1 MDAEL
6 AVIGLGSIGSMALW
20 QASRLSDSVVG
31 FEAATPAHGRSAVG
45 GDTRLFRMVYFGKPD
60 YYPIMERSRSL
71 WAELEAETGQDIL
84 IPTGGLSIGTANGR
98 FINSLL
104 ETTRINGAEH
114 YLLSR
119 EELAE
124 RYPQHNLRPDDCA
137 IYDPRAGVLRTDRAV
152 SAAVAAA
159 QAGGAAVL
167 QNTPVDSI
175 TETEDGVVVTSG
187 DRTWTFEK
195 VIVASGGWSRR
206 LMPDHLKAVTET
218 HRIVLTWFLAQDG
231 TQFSPEKFPVFS
243 RLYDDRSLYGAPA
256 VDGVTVKASVD
267 APMDGRS
274 RTTPDPDS
282 VPRELTPEEI
292 EKVTETVTEFFPGLT
307 PTIVRSDA
315 FPDLFTED
323 RHPLLGRLD
332 QNSKVYCATGFS
344 GKGFKMAT
352 GYGHIAAH
360 EALGKQTFEGLD
372 FMRPDRFKTR

>member
-1 MDAEL
+1 MDAKL

-45 GDTRLFRMVYFGKPD
+45 GDTRLFRMIYFGKPD

-71 WAELEAETGQDIL
+71 WAELEAETGEDIL
-84 IPTGGLSIGTANGR
+84 IPTGGLSIGTANSS

-104 ETTRINGAEH
+104 ETARITGAEH
-114 YLLSR
+114 YVLNR
-119 EELAE
+119 EEIAE

-159 QAGGAAVL
+159 QANGAIVH
-167 QNTPVDSI
+167 QNTSVDSI
-175 TETEDGVVVTSG
+175 TETAHGVVVTSG
-187 DRTWTFEK
+187 DRTWTFDK
-195 VIVASGGWSRR
+195 VIVASGGWSRM
-206 LMPDHLKAVTET
+206 LMPDHLNAVTET
-218 HRIVLTWFLAQDG
+218 HRIVLTWFIAQDG
-231 TQFSPEKFPVFS
+231 TQFSPENFPIFS

-267 APMDGRS
+267 GPLDGRG
-274 RTTPDPDS
+274 RATPDPDS
-282 VPRELTPEEI
+282 VPRELTREEV
-292 EKVTETVTEFFPGLT
+292 EKVTATVSEFFPGLI

-315 FPDLFTED
+315 FPELFTED
-323 RHPLLGRLD
+323 RHPLLGWLD
-332 QNSKVYCATGFS
+332 ENSRVYCATGFS

-360 EALGKQTFEGLD
+360 EALGKQTIEGLD
-372 FMRPDRFKTR
+372 FVRPDRFKTR

>member
-1 MDAEL
+1 MDAKL
-6 AVIGLGSIGSMALW
+6 AVLGLGSIGSMALW

-60 YYPIMERSRSL
+60 YYPILERSRSL

-84 IPTGGLSIGTANGR
+84 IPTGGLSIGTANGS
-98 FINSLL
+98 FINNLL
-104 ETTRINGAEH
+104 ETARITGAERH
-114 YLLSR
+114 VLSR

-124 RYPQHNLRPDDCA
+124 RHPQHNLRPDDCA

-159 QAGGAAVL
+159 QANGATVL

-175 TETEDGVVVTSG
+175 TETDHGVVVASG

-218 HRIVLTWFLAQDG
+218 QRIVLTWFIAQDA
-231 TQFSPEKFPVFS
+231 TQFSPENFPAFS
-243 RLYDDRSLYGAPA
+243 RWYEDRSLYGAPA

-267 APMDGRS
+267 GPLSGRA
-274 RTTPDPDS
+274 RATPDPDS
-282 VPRELTPEEI
+282 VSRELTREEI
-292 EKVTETVTEFFPGLT
+292 EKVTEIVTEFFPGLT

-323 RHPLLGRLD
+323 RHPLLGWLD
-332 QNSKVYCATGFS
+332 ENSRVYCATGFS

-360 EALGKQTFEGLD
+360 EALGKQTIEVLD
-372 FMRPDRFKTR
+372 FVRPDRFKTR

>member
-1 MDAEL
+1 MDAKL

-45 GDTRLFRMVYFGKPD
+45 GDTRLFRMIYFGKPD

-71 WAELEAETGQDIL
+71 WAELEAETGQKIFT
-84 IPTGGLSIGTANGR
+84 PTGGLTIGTTNSS

-104 ETTRINGAEH
+104 ETARITGAEH
-114 YLLSR
+114 YVLNR

-137 IYDPRAGVLRTDRAV
+137 VYDPRAGVLRTDRAV

-159 QAGGAAVL
+159 QANGATVH
-167 QNTPVDSI
+167 QHTPVDSI
-175 TETEDGVVVTSG
+175 TETAHGVVVTSG
-187 DRTWTFEK
+187 DRTWTFDK
-195 VIVASGGWSRR
+195 VIVASGGWSRK

-218 HRIVLTWFLAQDG
+218 HRIVLTWFIAQDG
-231 TQFSPEKFPVFS
+231 TQFSPENFPIFS
-243 RLYDDRSLYGAPA
+243 RQYDDRSMYGAPA

-267 APMDGRS
+267 APLRE
-274 RTTPDPDS
+274 RARATPDPDS

-292 EKVTETVTEFFPGLT
+292 EKVTATVSEFFPGLI

-323 RHPLLGRLD
+323 RHPLLGWLD
-332 QNSKVYCATGFS
+332 ENSRVYCATGFS

-360 EALGKQTFEGLD
+360 EALGKQTIEGLD
-372 FMRPDRFKTR
+372 FVRPDRFKTR

>member
-1 MDAEL
+1 MDAQL

-45 GDTRLFRMVYFGKPD
+45 GDTRLFRMVYLGMPD

-84 IPTGGLSIGTANGR
+84 TPTGGLSIGTANGS
-98 FINSLL
+98 FINSVL
-104 ETTRINGAEH
+104 EATRITGAEH
-114 YLLSR
+114 YVLSR
-119 EELAE
+119 QDMAA

-175 TETEDGVVVTSG
+175 TETERGVVVASG

-218 HRIVLTWFLAQDG
+218 HRIVLTWFIAQDG
-231 TQFSPEKFPVFS
+231 TQFSPERFPVFS

-267 APMDGRS
+267 GPPAGRA
-274 RTTPDPDS
+274 RAIPDPDS
-282 VPRELTPEEI
+282 VPRELTPQEI
-292 EKVTETVTEFFPGLT
+292 EKVAEIVTEFLPGLI

-323 RHPLLGRLD
+323 RHPLLGWLD
-332 QNSKVYCATGFS
+332 DNSRIYCATGFS

-360 EALGKQTFEGLD
+360 EALGKHTIEGLG
-372 FMRPDRFKTR
+372 FVRPDRFKAR

>member
-1 MDAEL
+1 MDAKL

-45 GDTRLFRMVYFGKPD
+45 GDTRLFRMIYFGKPD
-60 YYPIMERSRSL
+60 YYPILERSRSL
-71 WAELEAETGQDIL
+71 WAELEAETRQEIL
-84 IPTGGLSIGTANGR
+84 TSTGGLTIGTANSS

-104 ETTRINGAEH
+104 ETARITGAEH
-114 YLLSR
+114 YVLSR
-119 EELAE
+119 EEIAE

-137 IYDPRAGVLRTDRAV
+137 IHDPRAGVLRTDRAV

-159 QAGGAAVL
+159 QAGGATVL

-175 TETEDGVVVTSG
+175 TETEHGVVVTSG
-187 DRTWTFEK
+187 YRTWTFEK
-195 VIVASGGWSRR
+195 VMVASGGWSRR

-218 HRIVLTWFLAQDG
+218 HRIVLTWFIAQDG

-243 RLYDDRSLYGAPA
+243 RQYDDRSMYGAPA
-256 VDGVTVKASVD
+256 VDGVTVKAS
-267 APMDGRS
+267 MDTPLRGRA
-274 RTTPDPDS
+274 RATPDPDS

-323 RHPLLGRLD
+323 RHPLLGWLD
-332 QNSKVYCATGFS
+332 ENSRVYCATGFS

-360 EALGKQTFEGLD
+360 EALGKQTIEGLD
-372 FMRPDRFKTR
+372 FVRPDRFKTR

>member
-1 MDAEL
+1 
-6 AVIGLGSIGSMALW
+6 MALW
-20 QASRLSDSVVG
+20 QASRLSGSVMG

-45 GDTRLFRMVYFGKPD
+45 GDTRLFRMVYFGRPD

-71 WAELEAETGQDIL
+71 WAELEAETGQEIL
-84 IPTGGLSIGTANGR
+84 IPTGGLSIGTANGS
-98 FINSLL
+98 FINNLL
-104 ETTRINGAEH
+104 ETARITGAEH
-114 YLLSR
+114 RVLSR

-137 IYDPRAGVLRTDRAV
+137 VYDPRAGVLRTDRAV

-159 QAGGAAVL
+159 QANGATVL

-175 TETEDGVVVTSG
+175 TETEHGVVVTSG

-206 LMPDHLKAVTET
+206 LMPDHLQAVTET

-231 TQFSPEKFPVFS
+231 TQFSPENFPVFS

-256 VDGVTVKASVD
+256 VDGVSVKASVD
-267 APMDGRS
+267 GPLDGRG
-274 RTTPDPDS
+274 RETPDPDS
-282 VPRELTPEEI
+282 VPRELTREEI
-292 EKVTETVTEFFPGLT
+292 DKVTDIVTEFFPGLT

-315 FPDLFTED
+315 FPELFTED
-323 RHPLLGRLD
+323 RHPLLGWLD
-332 QNSKVYCATGFS
+332 QNSRVYCATGFS

-360 EALGKQTFEGLD
+360 EALGKQTVEGLD
-372 FMRPDRFKTR
+372 FVRPDRFKIK